1 MTYGFD
7 RVDRKMQ
14 PDKLKASFGKR
25 IRSLRRVRDL
35 TQEQLAEEV
44 GCSTEYISRIE
55 RGLVSPS
62 FEILSALANALHV
75 EVSALFNFSELASQ
89 KSHK

>member
-62 FEILSALANALHV
+62 FEIPSALPNALHV
-75 EVSALFNFSELASQ
+75 EAGALFNFSELASQ

>member
-1 MTYGFD
+1 
-7 RVDRKMQ
+7 MQ

-35 TQEQLAEEV
+35 TQEELAESV
-44 GCSTEYISRIE
+44 GCSTEYVSRIE

-62 FEILSALANALHV
+62 FEILSALATAFQV
-75 EVSALFNFSELASQ
+75 DVSALFDFSELSPR
-89 KSHK
+89 KLPK

>member
-75 EVSALFNFSELASQ
+75 EVGALFNFSELASQ

>member
-1 MTYGFD
+1 
-7 RVDRKMQ
+7 MQ

-35 TQEQLAEEV
+35 TQEELAESV
-44 GCSTEYISRIE
+44 GCSTEYVSRIE

-62 FEILSALANALHV
+62 FEILSALATAFKV
-75 EVSALFNFSELASQ
+75 DVSALFDFSELSPR
-89 KSHK
+89 KLPK

>member
-1 MTYGFD
+1 
-7 RVDRKMQ
+7 MQ

-75 EVSALFNFSELASQ
+75 EVGALFNFSELASQ